1 MIWRPGS
8 KANLKGGD
16 AHNSDNGKKT
26 HKGGKTQCINFTITV
41 IYSSPKKSLTMWS
54 LSLRLKS
61 FLRGCKMKNL
71 IENVCY
77 LSSKAYEGDLYGLPT
92 IDVERV
98 YNYDNSLRGVRLR
111 YSIYDEMCVQRLNF
125 TKEMLESLSREELEE
140 ILERKRDEIISS
152 NFRGW

>member
-1 MIWRPGS
+1 
-8 KANLKGGD
+8 
-16 AHNSDNGKKT
+16 
-26 HKGGKTQCINFTITV
+26 
-41 IYSSPKKSLTMWS
+41 
-54 LSLRLKS
+54 
-61 FLRGCKMKNL
+61 MKNL

-77 LSSKAYEGDLYGLPT
+77 LSSKAYEGDRIGLLT

-98 YNYDNSLRGVRLR
+98 YNYDNSLRGVHLR

-125 TKEMLESLSREELEE
+125 TREMLESLSRDELEE

>member
-1 MIWRPGS
+1 
-8 KANLKGGD
+8 
-16 AHNSDNGKKT
+16 
-26 HKGGKTQCINFTITV
+26 
-41 IYSSPKKSLTMWS
+41 
-54 LSLRLKS
+54 
-61 FLRGCKMKNL
+61 MKNL

-77 LSSKAYEGDLYGLPT
+77 LSSKAYEGDLYGLL
-92 IDVERV
+92 IVDVERV

-125 TKEMLESLSREELEE
+125 TREMLESLSRDELEE